1 MDDLGVRLNTN
12 SADPHGEPVVGS
24 DGKTYS
30 VGNKITSQEL
40 LLTYDVCTPTH
51 IFVNL
56 VHNTGEENYKTYIP
70 QTVSIIQSELPKAVV
85 CLMVI
90 DETGT
95 FFPADYPDYQAS
107 QITMGALHTK
117 NSEIYNYIKE
127 NIEDEAI
134 GVYLLAMQFVQPT
147 ARSYPTYE
155 YVSADSIE
163 KNEKSAGLKY
173 PAAAGPNYHPNNY
186 AHSAWGYAMY
196 SFLKWVMS
204 K

>member
-1 MDDLGVRLNTN
+1 
-12 SADPHGEPVVGS
+12 
-24 DGKTYS
+24 
-30 VGNKITSQEL
+30 
-40 LLTYDVCTPTH
+40 
-51 IFVNL
+51 
-56 VHNTGEENYKTYIP
+56 
-70 QTVSIIQSELPKAVV
+70 
-85 CLMVI
+85 
-90 DETGT
+90 
-95 FFPADYPDYQAS
+95 
-107 QITMGALHTK
+107 MGALHTK

-127 NIEDEAI
+127 NIEDEAND
-134 GVYLLAMQFVQPT
+134 VYLLAMQFVQPT